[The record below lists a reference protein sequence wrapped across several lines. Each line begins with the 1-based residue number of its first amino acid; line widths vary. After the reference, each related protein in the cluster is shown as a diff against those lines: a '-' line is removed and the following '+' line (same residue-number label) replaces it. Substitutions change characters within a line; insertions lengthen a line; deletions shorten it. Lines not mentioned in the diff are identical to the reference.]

1 MKKNDLRGYESID
14 DFSWTK
20 SITTLIIAI
29 MLIIGAVWYTVHTW
43 SDCLEENSYFTCARM
58 MNK

>member
-1 MKKNDLRGYESID
+1 MED

-20 SITTLIIAI
+20 SIVTLFIAI
-29 MLIIGAVWYTVHTW
+29 MLVIGAAWYTVHTW
-43 SDCLEENSYFTCARM
+43 SDCLEENSYLTCARM

>member
-1 MKKNDLRGYESID
+1 MQD

-20 SITTLIIAI
+20 SIATLVFAIALLVGTI
-29 MLIIGAVWYTVHTW
+29 WYALHTW
-43 SDCLEENSYFTCARM
+43 SDCLEENSFLTCSRM